1 MIKHTLKF
9 QIVMNRKFKN
19 YTQNKLKKIRKLKK
33 IKKKKKKKTH
43 ARIVYAIKL

>member
-19 YTQNKLKKIRKLKK
+19 YTQNKKNKK
-33 IKKKKKKKTH
+33 IKKN
-43 ARIVYAIKL
+43 

>member
-19 YTQNKLKKIRKLKK
+19 YTQNKKNKKNKEN
-33 IKKKKKKKTH
+33 
-43 ARIVYAIKL
+43 

>member
-19 YTQNKLKKIRKLKK
+19 YTQNKKNKK
-33 IKKKKKKKTH
+33 IKEN
-43 ARIVYAIKL
+43 

>member
-19 YTQNKLKKIRKLKK
+19 YTQNKKKKNKK
-33 IKKKKKKKTH
+33 IKKN
-43 ARIVYAIKL
+43 

>member
-19 YTQNKLKKIRKLKK
+19 YTQNKKNNK
-33 IKKKKKKKTH
+33 IKEN
-43 ARIVYAIKL
+43 

>member
-19 YTQNKLKKIRKLKK
+19 YTQNKKNKK